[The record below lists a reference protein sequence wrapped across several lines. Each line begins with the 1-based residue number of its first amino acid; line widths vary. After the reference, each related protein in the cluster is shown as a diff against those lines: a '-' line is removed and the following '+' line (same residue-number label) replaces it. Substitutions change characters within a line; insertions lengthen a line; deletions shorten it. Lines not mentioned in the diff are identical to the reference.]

1 MLKWAYRVLEQGI
14 DDDRAAVWKHDND
27 DDGEDA
33 AGSRMAHLLDMRN
46 ETGVLGTFYIEEMVE
61 SMLIILTERT
71 LFEKVVCSRWYGGV
85 KLGPKRFAHIT
96 NVCRELL
103 VSCHEND
110 WK

>member
-46 ETGVLGTFYIEEMVE
+46 ETGVLGTFYIEEMV
-61 SMLIILTERT
+61 
-71 LFEKVVCSRWYGGV
+71 
-85 KLGPKRFAHIT
+85 
-96 NVCRELL
+96 
-103 VSCHEND
+103 
-110 WK
+110 